1 LLRLF
6 YRLTEQHRHAMRVLS
21 CIVALLALTFV
32 DASAQNAPPSY
43 PTKFIRFIVP
53 YAPGGS
59 SDVLARTISQKLND
73 ALGQTLVIDN
83 RPGAGSMIGTD
94 IAAKSPADGYTI
106 ILSDMPHTINP
117 SIYAKVPYDPIRDFA
132 PVTLIGV
139 SPMFLF
145 AHPSLQAT
153 NIKEFIALAK
163 TQPGKIAIAS
173 GGTGATTH
181 LMAELL
187 QTHAG
192 IKLNHVPYK
201 GAGPALSDVVA
212 GQVPATFT
220 SMATAAPFAKSGR
233 LRILGVT
240 TSKRMAAF
248 PDVPTF
254 EESGVSGMVVEHW
267 WGVMAPAGMPK
278 AIIDKLRAAIVNAVN
293 SPEVRERFTA
303 LSVEPR
309 TTTPEQFRALLESDV
324 KRWAKVVK
332 DAGIHI
338 E

>member
-1 LLRLF
+1 MRHRIALL
-6 YRLTEQHRHAMRVLS
+6 
-21 CIVALLALTFV
+21 LLALVPAVAAAQARRV
-32 DASAQNAPPSY
+32 DY
-43 PTKFIRFIVP
+43 PTKFVRFIVP

-59 SDVLARTISQKLND
+59 SDVLARALGQKLGD
-73 ALGQTLVIDN
+73 ALGQSFVIDN

-94 IAAKSPADGYTI
+94 VAAKATPDGYTL

-117 SIYAKVPYDPIRDFA
+117 SIYAHVPYDPVRDFA
-132 PVTLIGV
+132 PVTIIGV

-145 AHPSLQAT
+145 ANPSFQAHSV
-153 NIKEFIALAK
+153 KELIALAK
-163 TQPGKIAIAS
+163 SQPGKIAIAS

-181 LMAELL
+181 LAAELL
-187 QTHAG
+187 QSRAG

-201 GAGPALSDVVA
+201 GAGPALTDVVG
-212 GQVPATFT
+212 GQVPLTFT

-240 TSKRMAAF
+240 SGKRLAAF

-254 EESGVSGMVVEHW
+254 EESGVPIVFEHW
-267 WGVMAPAGMPK
+267 WGVMAPAGTPRP
-278 AIIDKLRAAIVNAVN
+278 IIDKLHEAIVRALAT
-293 SPEVRERFTA
+293 PDLRERFAA
-303 LSVEPR
+303 LAVEPR
-309 TTTPEQFRALLESDV
+309 TDTPEQFRALLESDL

-332 DAGIHI
+332 DAGIKP